1 MQTDSV
7 IDEHISCW
15 HYILSDYGDEREL
28 AINVR
33 ERGEILGI
41 MKYRR
46 ELQTKC
52 VGVTPQGKFKS
63 LCDEGVREKIQA
75 ALVGM
80 FLEPI
85 DVNCFMDRL
94 SVDSCSVEKLYKI
107 QERDRHI
114 RYATAILK
122 MRFMR

>member
-7 IDEHISCW
+7 TDEHLSCW
-15 HYILSDYGDEREL
+15 HYILSDYGDKREL
-28 AINVR
+28 AIKIR
-33 ERGEILGI
+33 EKGEVLGI

-46 ELQTKC
+46 ELQTKHI
-52 VGVTPQGKFKS
+52 GVTPQEKFKS

-85 DVNCFMDRL
+85 DVSCFMDRL
-94 SVDSCSVEKLYKI
+94 SVDLCSVEKLYKI

-114 RYATAILK
+114 RYATVILK
-122 MRFMR
+122 MRFVK